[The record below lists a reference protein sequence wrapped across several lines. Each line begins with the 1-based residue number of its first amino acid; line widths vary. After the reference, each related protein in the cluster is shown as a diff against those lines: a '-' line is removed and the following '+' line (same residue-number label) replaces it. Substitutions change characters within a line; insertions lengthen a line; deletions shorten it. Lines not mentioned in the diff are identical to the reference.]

1 MMDILVMSGII
12 LAALIVLGLIFAR
25 LYKRASKEVSFVRTG
40 FSGQKVVMNGGALV
54 FPVLHE
60 VIPVNMN
67 TLRLS
72 VRRANEQALITRDRM
87 RVDAEAEFFVRVK
100 PAEESIAAAAQT
112 LGMRTMNPEQLKEL
126 IEGKFVDSLRAVAAE
141 MKMEEMHEQRAQFVQ
156 SVQTT
161 VAEDLLKNG
170 LELESVSL
178 TGLDQTSREFF
189 NPNNAFDAEGLT
201 RLTEEIEA
209 RRKLRND
216 IEQDTEVEIKDKN
229 LEAERKRLE
238 ISRDEEYAR
247 LQQEREVEIR
257 RASQIAEI
265 AREQALKQREAE
277 EAQIVEKQ
285 KVDTARILSDR
296 AVEEEQIRKEL
307 TIKEADIAREKAVE
321 IAQIEQKKA
330 AELAGQDKQIAIA
343 EKSREQSEAQ
353 AEADIARQKAVK
365 EAEHVQTVRDTA
377 IAERS
382 KEVELVKARESA
394 EQQAIRITVAAEAE
408 KQAAE
413 DNAESVRIMANAEA
427 EQQEI
432 QARGEA
438 EAIKLKADADERRY
452 EVDAQ
457 GKQAINQAANTLSEE
472 QIAMQVKLELMRQL
486 PDIIRESVKPME
498 QIDGI
503 KIFQMEGFNTGGGSA
518 PQGDNQNASL
528 ADQVVNS
535 ALRYRGQAP
544 LVDALLQEVGIDG
557 ADINKLTGTLQQ
569 QTKNVSDASVHKI
582 EEVD

>member
-141 MKMEEMHEQRAQFVQ
+141 MKMEEMHEQRTQFVQ

-247 LQQEREVEIR
+247 LQQEREIEIR

-330 AELAGQDKQIAIA
+330 AELADQDKQIAIA

-353 AEADIARQKAVK
+353 AEADVARQKAVK
-365 EAEHVQTVRDTA
+365 EAEQVQTVRDTA

-503 KIFQMEGFNTGGGSA
+503 KIFQMEGFNTGGGSG
-518 PQGDNQNASL
+518 PQGDSQNISL

-557 ADINKLTGTLQQ
+557 TDINKLTGTLQQ
-569 QTKNVSDASVHKI
+569 QTKNVSDAGTDKI
-582 EEVD
+582 EKTD